1 MLDRHRRY
9 FAVLAFLLL
18 VTPLAANLV
27 MSHDPENIRKEI
39 RKEAREPA
47 APPAV
52 PRNLSALIALPPK
65 VDAYLKDHFGLREK
79 MIRLHRDLVR
89 TVLLAQANNTPALTI
104 TGSSGRIYALIDDM
118 VMQSAGLVFR
128 EQQVREAADLVA
140 AMRDALKER
149 GIGFL
154 AAVPPNSSTIY
165 QDDLPLWAR
174 NPGRKT
180 EYDLFLE
187 MLEARKVKA
196 VDLRPALDLARL
208 DGSTYLLNDLH
219 WNVRGTVA
227 GFNAVVA
234 ADGHP
239 EWRIEPS
246 SAIGP
251 LVQRK
256 GGDIARTIGIE
267 DSANEM
273 TESFALPIIG
283 IGTYLSGGAMP
294 DDMITTD
301 KPGPTIL
308 VIGDSFTTPYFAY
321 FLSQHVRRAIWIHH
335 HHCGFDWG
343 LIDKLRPDEVWW
355 MPVER
360 FVVCAAGQYPIGFE
374 KGSPVAGGTNS
385 P

>member
-1 MLDRHRRY
+1 MLDWRRRY
-9 FAVLAFLLL
+9 FGILTFLLL
-18 VTPLAANLV
+18 ASPLAAGLV
-27 MSHDPENIRKEI
+27 MPDNPENIRK
-39 RKEAREPA
+39 REAREPA
-47 APPAV
+47 SPPTV
-52 PRNLSALIALPPK
+52 PRDFAALTALPRN

-79 MIRLHRDLVR
+79 MIRLHRELLRPVF
-89 TVLLAQANNTPALTI
+89 LAQANNTPARTV
-104 TGSSGRIYALIDDM
+104 TGSSGRIYTLLDDM
-118 VMQSAGLVFR
+118 VTQSAGLVFR
-128 EQQVREAADLVA
+128 ERQVREAADLAA

-154 AAVPPNSSTIY
+154 VAVPPNSSTIY
-165 QDDLPLWAR
+165 QDDLPSWAR

-187 MLEARKVKA
+187 KLQPRNVKA
-196 VDLRPALDLARL
+196 VDLRPALNAARL
-208 DGSTYLLNDLH
+208 EGPTYFLNDAH

-227 GFNAVVA
+227 GYNAVVVG
-234 ADGHP
+234 DGHP

-246 SAIGP
+246 SALGP

-256 GGDIARTIGIE
+256 GGDIARAIGIE

-273 TESFALPIIG
+273 TESFALPIT
-283 IGTYLSGGAMP
+283 GTGAYLSGGALP

-301 KPGPTIL
+301 KAGPTIL

-321 FLSQHVRRAIWIHH
+321 FLTQHVRRAIWIHH
-335 HHCGFDWG
+335 HRCGFDWG

-360 FVVCAAGQYPIGFE
+360 FLICDAGQHPIGLRE
-374 KGSPVAGGTNS
+374 ASTVAGGLK
-385 P
+385 PDLR